1 MAQRG
6 VEFHLPLVPLSD
18 LHQMIGVAEVEFRED
33 LGSVEQ
39 GEHSI
44 EEGQW
49 ILVLD
54 SDLIEVSVVD
64 AETQRAIFLLHKRR
78 NRLLPGKMRAESTR
92 NPGTL

>member
-44 EEGQW
+44 EY
-49 ILVLD
+49 
-54 SDLIEVSVVD
+54 
-64 AETQRAIFLLHKRR
+64 R
-78 NRLLPGKMRAESTR
+78 
-92 NPGTL
+92 